1 MEQIKIQFNLN
12 GNDVSVTADP
22 TTRLVDFLREDMGM
36 TSVKEGCGE
45 GECGACTIIYNG
57 KAVTSCLMLAG
68 QADGSTIVTL
78 EGVSENGQLNYIQQ
92 AFVDAG
98 AVQCGYCTP
107 GMVLSAKALLDKK
120 PDATDE
126 EIRRA
131 MSGNLCRCTGYSKII
146 KAVEVVSASALFV
159 PSHAATRLSAAILA
173 ASVSSKPMVLTR
185 RKSYICC
192 ASA

>member
-22 TTRLVDFLREDMGM
+22 NKRLVDFLREDMGM

-146 KAVEVVSASALFV
+146 KAVEMARDAKGGTE
-159 PSHAATRLSAAILA
+159 A
-173 ASVSSKPMVLTR
+173 
-185 RKSYICC
+185 
-192 ASA
+192 

>member
-12 GNDVSVTADP
+12 GNDISVTADP
-22 TTRLVDFLREDMGM
+22 NKRLVDFLREDMGM

-120 PDATDE
+120 PNATDE

-146 KAVEVVSASALFV
+146 KAVEMARDAKGGV
-159 PSHAATRLSAAILA
+159 RE
-173 ASVSSKPMVLTR
+173 
-185 RKSYICC
+185 
-192 ASA
+192 

>member
-22 TTRLVDFLREDMGM
+22 NKRLVDFLREDMGM

-131 MSGNLCRCTGYSKII
+131 MSGNLCRCTGYS
-146 KAVEVVSASALFV
+146 
-159 PSHAATRLSAAILA
+159 
-173 ASVSSKPMVLTR
+173 
-185 RKSYICC
+185 
-192 ASA
+192 

>member
-22 TTRLVDFLREDMGM
+22 NKRLVDFLREDMGM

-68 QADGSTIVTL
+68 QADGATIVTL

-146 KAVEVVSASALFV
+146 KAVEMARDAKGGV
-159 PSHAATRLSAAILA
+159 RE
-173 ASVSSKPMVLTR
+173 
-185 RKSYICC
+185 
-192 ASA
+192 

>member
-1 MEQIKIQFNLN
+1 MEQIKIQVNLN

-22 TTRLVDFLREDMGM
+22 NKRLVDFLREDMGM

-146 KAVEVVSASALFV
+146 KAVEMARDAKGGV
-159 PSHAATRLSAAILA
+159 RE
-173 ASVSSKPMVLTR
+173 
-185 RKSYICC
+185 
-192 ASA
+192 

>member
-22 TTRLVDFLREDMGM
+22 NKRLVDFLREDMGM

-68 QADGSTIVTL
+68 KADGSTIVTL

-126 EIRRA
+126 ENRRA

-146 KAVEVVSASALFV
+146 KAVEMARDAKGGV
-159 PSHAATRLSAAILA
+159 RE
-173 ASVSSKPMVLTR
+173 
-185 RKSYICC
+185 
-192 ASA
+192 

>member
-12 GNDVSVTADP
+12 GNDVSVTAYP
-22 TTRLVDFLREDMGM
+22 NKRLVDFLREDMGM

-78 EGVSENGQLNYIQQ
+78 EGVSENGQLNYSQQ

-146 KAVEVVSASALFV
+146 KAVEMARDAKGGV
-159 PSHAATRLSAAILA
+159 RE
-173 ASVSSKPMVLTR
+173 
-185 RKSYICC
+185 
-192 ASA
+192 

>member
-22 TTRLVDFLREDMGM
+22 NKRLVDFLREDMGM

-98 AVQCGYCTP
+98 AVQRGYCTP

-146 KAVEVVSASALFV
+146 KAVEMARDAKGGV
-159 PSHAATRLSAAILA
+159 RE
-173 ASVSSKPMVLTR
+173 
-185 RKSYICC
+185 
-192 ASA
+192 

>member
-22 TTRLVDFLREDMGM
+22 NKRLVDFLREDMGM

-68 QADGSTIVTL
+68 QVDGAAVVTL
-78 EGVSENGQLNYIQQ
+78 EGVSENGELNYIQQ

-120 PDATDE
+120 PDATNE
-126 EIRRA
+126 EIKRA
-131 MSGNLCRCTGYSKII
+131 MSGHLCRCTGYAKII
-146 KAVEVVSASALFV
+146 EAVEMARDAKGGV
-159 PSHAATRLSAAILA
+159 RE
-173 ASVSSKPMVLTR
+173 
-185 RKSYICC
+185 
-192 ASA
+192 

>member
-1 MEQIKIQFNLN
+1 MEQITIHFNLN
-12 GNDVSVTADP
+12 GKDVSVNADP
-22 TTRLVDFLREDMGM
+22 NKRLVDFLREDMGM

-68 QADGSTIVTL
+68 QVDGATVITL
-78 EGVSENGQLNYIQQ
+78 EGVSENGELNYIQQ

-120 PDATDE
+120 PDATNE
-126 EIRRA
+126 EIKRA
-131 MSGNLCRCTGYSKII
+131 MSGNLCRCTGYAKII
-146 KAVEVVSASALFV
+146 EAVETARDVKGGGKA
-159 PSHAATRLSAAILA
+159 
-173 ASVSSKPMVLTR
+173 
-185 RKSYICC
+185 
-192 ASA
+192 

>member
-22 TTRLVDFLREDMGM
+22 NKRLVDFLREDMGM
-36 TSVKEGCGE
+36 NSVKEGCGE

-146 KAVEVVSASALFV
+146 KAVEMARDAKGGV
-159 PSHAATRLSAAILA
+159 RE
-173 ASVSSKPMVLTR
+173 
-185 RKSYICC
+185 
-192 ASA
+192 

>member
-1 MEQIKIQFNLN
+1 MYNDVRFTLN
-12 GNDVSVTADP
+12 GKPMVYTGNPLRRLLDV
-22 TTRLVDFLREDMGM
+22 LREDYGL
-36 TSVKEGCGE
+36 TGSKEGCGE

-146 KAVEVVSASALFV
+146 KAVEMARDAKGGV
-159 PSHAATRLSAAILA
+159 RE
-173 ASVSSKPMVLTR
+173 
-185 RKSYICC
+185 
-192 ASA
+192 

>member
-22 TTRLVDFLREDMGM
+22 NKRLVDFLREDMGM

-131 MSGNLCRCTGYSKII
+131 MSGNLCRRTGYSKII
-146 KAVEVVSASALFV
+146 KAVE
-159 PSHAATRLSAAILA
+159 LSRD
-173 ASVSSKPMVLTR
+173 SKGGVR
-185 RKSYICC
+185 E
-192 ASA
+192 